1 MKDLFIA
8 PSILSADFGRLKEEI
23 NDVEKAG
30 ADIIHLDIMDGH
42 FVPNLTFGPYG
53 VSCIKK
59 YAKKPL
65 DVHLMLENPDNF
77 IHPFIDAG
85 ADMVSVHLESC
96 KHIQRTLSEIKK
108 RGVKAGVAINP
119 ATSFEP
125 IEYILDSID
134 FILIM
139 TVNPGFGGQSFI
151 TGVLKKIEK
160 LSKMLNKY
168 KSSCL
173 IEVDGGID
181 DKTVRMAYKAGAR
194 IMVAG
199 NYIFK
204 SGNYKKTIDKL
215 REACLK

>member
-1 MKDLFIA
+1 
-8 PSILSADFGRLKEEI
+8 
-23 NDVEKAG
+23 
-30 ADIIHLDIMDGH
+30 
-42 FVPNLTFGPYG
+42 
-53 VSCIKK
+53 
-59 YAKKPL
+59 
-65 DVHLMLENPDNF
+65 
-77 IHPFIDAG
+77 
-85 ADMVSVHLESC
+85 
-96 KHIQRTLSEIKK
+96 
-108 RGVKAGVAINP
+108 
-119 ATSFEP
+119 
-125 IEYILDSID
+125 
-134 FILIM
+134 M